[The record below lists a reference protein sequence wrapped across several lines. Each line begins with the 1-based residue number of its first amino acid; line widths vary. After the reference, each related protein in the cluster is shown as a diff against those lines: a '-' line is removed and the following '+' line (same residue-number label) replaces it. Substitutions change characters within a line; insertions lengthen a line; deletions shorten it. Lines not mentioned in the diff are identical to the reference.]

1 MINLNVMN
9 EYTITFGEIGIANVE
24 RVGGKNSSPGEM
36 FNHLASKGVSVP
48 DGFDA

>member
-9 EYTITFGEIGIANVE
+9 EYIRAFKEIGIADVQ